1 MSKFILYQMLPR
13 VFGRREWVP
22 GGTYERNGSGKFNDI
37 TVDVLCGLRDDLH
50 VGAVWYTGVIQHAT
64 KTCFEGIPPCHPDL
78 VKGQAGSPYAI
89 TDYFDVAP
97 ELATD
102 PAGCSQ
108 NHTVPGESDR
118 GNNPLATDPGSRM
131 AEFEALISRTHKAG
145 LKVIIDFVPNHVF
158 RPYQKPF
165 SSINFYTLYGQ
176 SLRLPFETGYRES
189 PALGTGNCPGT
200 AEPAITDWYETVKL
214 NYDNKYTWNIM
225 LDVLQFWAGKGVDGF
240 RCDMVELVPAD
251 FFRWAFAQV
260 RHRFP
265 DTIFIAEVY
274 DKGNYRR
281 YADAGFD
288 YLYDKSG
295 FYDALREI
303 CAGNR
308 PAYWLTQE
316 WQFLGD
322 MQPRMLNFLE
332 NHDEQ
337 RVASDFF
344 LGNGRRA
351 LAPLAVSL
359 LFNTAPFM
367 IYFGQ
372 EYGERGMQQEGYS
385 GRDGRTSIFDYCCLG
400 VESAP
405 TDSESGRNQSAE
417 TKDEYLYK
425 RYKQLTALA
434 VTPLFAQGRTY
445 DLMWLN
451 PSSDHFDSVQQF
463 AFMRG
468 HDGKGA
474 LVVANFADQ
483 DVDVRLNISDDAFAY
498 LGIPKD
504 DRFFETIY
512 IAANDAAIVLT
523 DK

>member
-1 MSKFILYQMLPR
+1 MSKFIIYQMLPR
-13 VFGRREWVP
+13 VFGSRDWVP
-22 GGTYERNGSGKFNDI
+22 QGSYERNGSGKFNDI
-37 TVDVLCGLRDDLH
+37 TDKVLNGLKNDLH
-50 VGAVWYTGVIQHAT
+50 VKAVWYTGVIAHAT
-64 KTCFEGIPPCHPDL
+64 RTVFPGVEPCHPDL

-89 TDYFDVAP
+89 TDYFDVAA
-97 ELATD
+97 ELATS
-102 PAGCSQ
+102 PE
-108 NHTVPGESDR
+108 V
-118 GNNPLATDPGSRM
+118 RM
-131 AEFEALISRTHKAG
+131 KEFEELVARTHGAG

-158 RPYQKPF
+158 RQYQSPF
-165 SSINFYTLYGQ
+165 SKINFYTLYGQ
-176 SLRLPFETGYRES
+176 SLKLPFETSYCES
-189 PALGTGNCPGT
+189 PALGTGNCPGN
-200 AEPAITDWYETVKL
+200 AEPSRNDWYDTVKL

-251 FFRWAFAQV
+251 FFRWAISQI
-260 RHRFP
+260 RHKYP
-265 DTIFIAEVY
+265 GIMFIAEAY

-288 YLYDKSG
+288 YLYDKTG
-295 FYDALREI
+295 FYDALREV
-303 CAGNR
+303 CAGFR
-308 PAYWLTQE
+308 PSYWLTTE

-322 MQPRMLNFLE
+322 LQPRMLNFLE

-372 EYGERGMQQEGYS
+372 EYGERGMQEEGYS
-385 GRDGRTSIFDYCCLG
+385 GRDGRTSIYDYCTL
-400 VESAP
+400 
-405 TDSESGRNQSAE
+405 SGER
-417 TKDEYLYK
+417 DDYLYN
-425 RYKQLTALA
+425 RYKELTQLAL
-434 VTPLFAQGRTY
+434 TPLFALGKSY

-451 PSSDHFDSVQQF
+451 PSSDHFDSVRQF

-468 HDGKGA
+468 HEGKGA

-483 DVDVRLNISDDAFAY
+483 AVDVRLNISDDAFAY
-498 LGIPKD
+498 LGISKE
-504 DRFFETIY
+504 DRFLETIH